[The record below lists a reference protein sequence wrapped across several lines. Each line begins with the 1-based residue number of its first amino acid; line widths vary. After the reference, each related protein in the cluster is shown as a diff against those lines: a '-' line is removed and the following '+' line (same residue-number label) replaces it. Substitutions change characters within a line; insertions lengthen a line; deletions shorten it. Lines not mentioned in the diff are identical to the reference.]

1 MEPQHLTIDAIIAQL
16 KNQIS
21 AHDTMKMKGQG
32 ALEMMESIKRDGYT
46 LSKPEPEAVEA
57 PTKPDKATK

>member
-1 MEPQHLTIDAIIAQL
+1 MEPQILTIDAIIAQL

-32 ALEMMESIKRDGYT
+32 ALELAESIKRDGYT
-46 LSKPEPEAVEA
+46 LIKPEPEVTEA